1 MTMKRRLGPIIAIL
15 ISIGIFIILVTFS
28 DSILG
33 NSQNDMFTE
42 ETVSYQELKK
52 NHEPADA
59 ARIAGLDYIDTS
71 KENTTMQRKA
81 YDMYHNGRTAPGKD
95 YVTDTTMTTRIM
107 YFMSG
112 SNRHIV
118 AKKYNRLW
126 SQSPM
131 TFVIVALMYFL
142 ITDSVILYYYRKR
155 QLLSEDIKSVTDNL
169 RRVRKNKE
177 MASLILSP
185 DDELYGLVEQTNKIS
200 MDINDLRDDV
210 QLRERRFR
218 GLVGHLPIGVMLL
231 NSQGDVLL
239 HNQAM
244 SSLLDVNI
252 SNDIH
257 PFIEDVKTYNLSQ
270 MIEHTLRKNK
280 NHHRE
285 IQLVGNSQKYVDANV
300 IRLIHSREDYDQQVL
315 VILYDLTESRQI
327 ERMQVDF
334 VNNVSHELKTP
345 VTSIEGFSETL
356 LGGAKDDP
364 EKLDHFLNII
374 HSESVRLSEL
384 IQDILSLSKVKR
396 DVEKADLV
404 NLHDDID
411 HILDRQSLAI
421 KKHNIEVKQQYFGN
435 PEVTINKEKI
445 NLVFRNLIKNAIS
458 YNRENGEIDLEVH
471 HDEIENRIKFVI
483 KDTGIGISEADQGR
497 IFERFYRVD
506 RSRSL
511 ETGGTGLG
519 LAIVKETLD
528 TLDGDIRIESHK
540 GLGTTFTVDIPL

>member
-1 MTMKRRLGPIIAIL
+1 MKRKIGPIIAIL
-15 ISIGIFIILVTFS
+15 ISIAIFIILITFS

-42 ETVSYQELKK
+42 ETISYQELKK
-52 NHEPADA
+52 NHSPEEA
-59 ARIAGLDYIDTS
+59 ARIAGLNYVDAT
-71 KENTTMQRKA
+71 KEDSLMEKKA
-81 YDMYHNGRTAPGKD
+81 YDMFHRGRITPGKN
-95 YVTDTTMTTRIM
+95 YVTDNTFNSRFM
-107 YFMSG
+107 YYMSG
-112 SNRHIV
+112 SSRHIV
-118 AKKYNRLW
+118 AKRYDRLW
-126 SQSPM
+126 SESPM
-131 TFVIVALMYFL
+131 TFIIVTLMYFL
-142 ITDSVILYYYRKR
+142 ITDSIILFYYRKR
-155 QLLSEDIKSVTDNL
+155 QLLSKDIQSVTENL

-177 MASLILSP
+177 MSSLILAP

-200 MDINDLRDDV
+200 MDINELRDDV
-210 QLRERRFR
+210 RLRERRFR

-231 NSQGDVLL
+231 NSQGDVLM

-244 SSLLDVNI
+244 ASLLDVNI

-257 PFIEDVKTYNLSQ
+257 PFIEDVKTYSLSR

-285 IQLVGNSQKYVDANV
+285 IQLVGNSQKYVDASV
-300 IRLIHSREDYDQQVL
+300 IRLIHSREDFDQQVL
-315 VILYDLTESRQI
+315 VILYDLTESRQF
-327 ERMQVDF
+327 ERVQVDF

-356 LGGAKDDP
+356 LNGAKNDP
-364 EKLDHFLNII
+364 DKLDHFLDII

-384 IQDILSLSKVKR
+384 IQDILSLSKVKK
-396 DVEKADLV
+396 DNNKADMV
-404 NLHDDID
+404 NLQEDIE
-411 HILDRQSLAI
+411 HILDQQSLSI
-421 KKHNIEVKQQYFGN
+421 KKHNLTIKKEFTGN
-435 PEVTINKEKI
+435 KEVTVNKEKI

-458 YNRENGEIDLEVH
+458 YNKENGEIDLEVH
-471 HDEIENRIKFVI
+471 HDEIENRIKFIV
-483 KDTGIGISEADQGR
+483 KDSGIGISEEDQSR

-528 TLDGDIRIESHK
+528 TLDGDIRVESHQ
-540 GLGTTFTVDIPL
+540 GIGTKFTVDIPL

>member
-1 MTMKRRLGPIIAIL
+1 MKRRLGPVIAIL
-15 ISIGIFIILVTFS
+15 ISIVIFLILVTFS

-33 NSQNDMFTE
+33 DSQNDMFTD
-42 ETVSYQELKK
+42 ETVSYVELKK
-52 NHEPADA
+52 NHEPVDA
-59 ARIAGLDYIDTS
+59 AKIAGLDYIDTS
-71 KENTTMQRKA
+71 KESTTMQRKA
-81 YDMYHNGRTAPGKD
+81 YDMYHNGRTEPGKD

-112 SNRHIV
+112 SDRHIV

-131 TFVIVALMYFL
+131 TFLIVALMYFL

-155 QLLSEDIKSVTDNL
+155 QQLSEDIQSVTENL
-169 RRVRKNKE
+169 RRVRKSKD

-185 DDELYGLVEQTNKIS
+185 GDELYGLVEQTNKIS

-356 LGGAKDDP
+356 LNGAKDDP
-364 EKLDHFLNII
+364 KKLDHFLDII

-396 DVEKADLV
+396 DTEKIDTI
-404 NLHDDID
+404 NLNDDIN
-411 HILDRQSLAI
+411 HILDHQSITI
-421 KKHNIEVKQQYFGN
+421 KKHHIKVNQQYFGN
-435 PEVTINKEKI
+435 PEVTANKEKV

-458 YNRENGEIDLEVH
+458 YNKENGQIDLEVH
-471 HDEIENRIKFVI
+471 HDEIENRIKFII
-483 KDTGIGISEADQGR
+483 KDSGIGISEDDQAR

-540 GLGTTFTVDIPL
+540 GLGTTFIVDIPL

>member
-1 MTMKRRLGPIIAIL
+1 MKRKLGPVVAIL
-15 ISIGIFIILVTFS
+15 ISIAIFLILVTFS

-33 NSQNDMFTE
+33 DSQNDMFTD
-42 ETVSYQELKK
+42 ETVSYVELKK
-52 NHEPADA
+52 NHEPVEA
-59 ARIAGLDYIDTS
+59 AKIAGLDYVDTS

-81 YDMYHNGRTAPGKD
+81 YDMYHNGRTEPGKD
-95 YVTDTTMTTRIM
+95 YVTDTSMTTRVM

-112 SNRHIV
+112 SDRHIV

-155 QLLSEDIKSVTDNL
+155 QQLSEDIQSVTENL
-169 RRVRKNKE
+169 RRVRKSKE

-185 DDELYGLVEQTNKIS
+185 GDELYGLVEQTNKIS

-356 LGGAKDDP
+356 LNGAKDDP
-364 EKLDHFLNII
+364 KKLDHFLEII
-374 HSESVRLSEL
+374 HGESVRLSEL

-396 DVEKADLV
+396 DTEKIDEI
-404 NLHDDID
+404 NLNDDINR
-411 HILDRQSLAI
+411 ILDRQSITL
-421 KKHNIEVKQQYFGN
+421 KKHHIKVNQQYFGS
-435 PEVTINKEKI
+435 PDVTANKEKL

-458 YNRENGEIDLEVH
+458 YNKENGQIDIEVH
-471 HDEIENRIKFVI
+471 HDEIENRIKFII
-483 KDTGIGISEADQGR
+483 KDTGIGISEDNQSR

-540 GLGTTFTVDIPL
+540 GLGTTFIVDIPL

>member
-1 MTMKRRLGPIIAIL
+1 MKKRIGPIVAIL
-15 ISIGIFIILVTFS
+15 ISVAIFLILVTFS
-28 DSILG
+28 DSILAD
-33 NSQNDMFTE
+33 SQNNMFTE
-42 ETVSYQELKK
+42 ETISYKELKK

-59 ARIAGLDYIDTS
+59 ARIAGLNYVDAS
-71 KENTTMQRKA
+71 QENTAMQKKA
-81 YDMYHNGRTAPGKD
+81 YDMYHNGRTTPGKN
-95 YVTDTTMTTRIM
+95 YVTDKTFSTRTM
-107 YFMSG
+107 YFMS
-112 SNRHIV
+112 SSSRHIV
-118 AKKYNRLW
+118 AKTYNRFW

-131 TFVIVALMYFL
+131 TFVIVTLMYFL
-142 ITDSVILYYYRKR
+142 ITDSVILFYYRKR
-155 QLLSEDIKSVTDNL
+155 QQLSADIQNVTENL
-169 RRVRKNKE
+169 RRVRKDKE
-177 MASLILSP
+177 MSSLILSP
-185 DDELYGLVEQTNKIS
+185 TDELYGLVEQTNKIS
-200 MDINDLRDDV
+200 MDINELRDDV
-210 QLRERRFR
+210 RLRERRFR

-244 SSLLDVNI
+244 SSLLDENI
-252 SNDIH
+252 SNEIH
-257 PFIEDVKTYNLSQ
+257 PFIEDVKTYSLSR
-270 MIEHTLRKNK
+270 MIEHTLKKNK

-285 IQLVGNSQKYVDANV
+285 IQLVGNSQKFVDANV
-300 IRLIHSREDYDQQVL
+300 IRLVHSREDYEQQVL
-315 VILYDLTESRQI
+315 VILYDLTQSRQI

-356 LGGAKDDP
+356 LNGAKDDP
-364 EKLDHFLNII
+364 KKLEHFLEII
-374 HSESVRLSEL
+374 HSESVRLSDL

-396 DVEKADLV
+396 DTQKADTI

-411 HILDRQSLAI
+411 RILDRQSIAI
-421 KKHNIEVKQQYFGN
+421 KKHNLTVKQQYFGN

-445 NLVFRNLIKNAIS
+445 NLIFRNLIKNAIS
-458 YNRENGEIDLEVH
+458 YNKENGEIDLEVH

-483 KDTGIGISEADQGR
+483 KDTGIGISEEDQGR

-528 TLDGDIRIESHK
+528 TLDGDIRIESNK
-540 GLGTTFTVDIPL
+540 GLGTTFTVDVPL

>member
-1 MTMKRRLGPIIAIL
+1 MKRRLGPVIAIF
-15 ISIGIFIILVTFS
+15 ISIVIFLILVTFS

-33 NSQNDMFTE
+33 DSQNDMFTD
-42 ETVSYQELKK
+42 ETVSYVELKK

-59 ARIAGLDYIDTS
+59 AKIAGLDYIDTS
-71 KENTTMQRKA
+71 KESTTMQRKA
-81 YDMYHNGRTAPGKD
+81 YDMYHNGRTEPGKD

-112 SNRHIV
+112 SDRHIV

-131 TFVIVALMYFL
+131 TFLIVALMYFW
-142 ITDSVILYYYRKR
+142 ITDSVILFYYRKR
-155 QLLSEDIKSVTDNL
+155 QQLSEDIQSVTENL
-169 RRVRKNKE
+169 RRVRKSKD

-185 DDELYGLVEQTNKIS
+185 GDELYGLVEQTNKIS

-356 LGGAKDDP
+356 LNGAKDDP
-364 EKLDHFLNII
+364 KKLDHFLNII
-374 HSESVRLSEL
+374 HDESVRLSEL

-396 DVEKADLV
+396 DTEKIDTI
-404 NLHDDID
+404 NLNDDINR
-411 HILDRQSLAI
+411 ILDRQSITI
-421 KKHNIEVKQQYFGN
+421 KKHHIKVNQQYFGS
-435 PEVTINKEKI
+435 PDVTANKEKI

-458 YNRENGEIDLEVH
+458 YNKENGQIDLEVH
-471 HDEIENRIKFVI
+471 HDEIENRIKFII
-483 KDTGIGISEADQGR
+483 KDSGIGISEDDQAR

>member
-1 MTMKRRLGPIIAIL
+1 MKRKIGPIVAIL
-15 ISIGIFIILVTFS
+15 ISVIIFIILATFS

-33 NSQNDMFTE
+33 SSQNNMFTE
-42 ETVSYQELKK
+42 ETDSFQELKK
-52 NHEPADA
+52 NHDPSEA
-59 ARIAGLDYIDTS
+59 ARIAGLSYVDLKKEDTPLQ
-71 KENTTMQRKA
+71 KQA
-81 YDMYHNGRTAPGKD
+81 YDMYHRGRIAPGKN
-95 YVTDTTMTTRIM
+95 YVTDTTFGTRTM
-107 YFMSG
+107 YFMSN
-112 SNRHIV
+112 SNRHVV
-118 AKKYNRLW
+118 AKKFDRLW

-131 TFVIVALMYFL
+131 TSVIIALMYFL
-142 ITDSVILYYYRKR
+142 ITDSVILFYYRKR
-155 QLLSEDIKSVTDNL
+155 QQLSNDIKSVTENL

-210 QLRERRFR
+210 RLRERRFR

-244 SSLLDVNI
+244 ASLLNVNI

-257 PFIEDVKTYNLSQ
+257 PFIEDIKTYSLSR
-270 MIEHTLRKNK
+270 MIEHTLKKNK

-285 IQLVGNSQKYVDANV
+285 IQLVGNSQKFVDANV
-300 IRLIHSREDYDQQVL
+300 IRLIHSREDFDQQVL

-364 EKLDHFLNII
+364 KKLDHFLKII
-374 HSESVRLSEL
+374 HSESIRLTEL

-396 DVEKADLV
+396 DTEKTDV
-404 NLHDDID
+404 INLHDDVNK
-411 HILDRQSLAI
+411 ILERQSLAI
-421 KKHNIEVKQQYFGN
+421 KKHNLTVKQDYFGN
-435 PEVTINKEKI
+435 QEVTVNKEKI

-458 YNRENGEIDLEVH
+458 YNKENGEIDLEVH
-471 HDEIENRIKFVI
+471 HDEIENRIKFII
-483 KDTGIGISEADQGR
+483 KDTGIGISEEDQGR

-540 GLGTTFTVDIPL
+540 GLGTKFTVDIPL

>member
-1 MTMKRRLGPIIAIL
+1 MKRRIGPVISIL
-15 ISIGIFIILVTFS
+15 ISIAIFIILVTFS

-52 NHEPADA
+52 NHDPADA
-59 ARIAGLDYIDTS
+59 AKIAGLNYVDST
-71 KENTTMQRKA
+71 KENTAIQKRA
-81 YDMYHNGRTAPGKD
+81 YDMYHNGRIAPGKN
-95 YVTDTTMTTRIM
+95 YVTDTTFNTRIM

-118 AKKYNRLW
+118 AKRYNRLW

-131 TFVIVALMYFL
+131 TFVIVTLMYFL
-142 ITDSVILYYYRKR
+142 ITDSVILFYYRKR
-155 QLLSEDIKSVTDNL
+155 QQLSNDIKSVTENL

-210 QLRERRFR
+210 RLRERRFR

-244 SSLLDVNI
+244 SNLLDVNI

-257 PFIEDVKTYNLSQ
+257 PFIEDVKTYSLSR

-285 IQLVGNSQKYVDANV
+285 IQLVGNSQKFVDANV
-300 IRLIHSREDYDQQVL
+300 IRLIHSREDFDQQVL
-315 VILYDLTESRQI
+315 VILYDLSESRQI

-356 LGGAKDDP
+356 LNGAKDDP
-364 EKLDHFLNII
+364 KKLDHFLEII
-374 HSESVRLSEL
+374 HSESVRLTEL

-396 DVEKADLV
+396 DTEKTDMI
-404 NLHDDID
+404 NLHDDINR
-411 HILDRQSLAI
+411 ILDHQAIII
-421 KKHNIEVKQQYFGN
+421 KKHNLTVNQKFSGN
-435 PEVTINKEKI
+435 PEVTVNKEKL
-445 NLVFRNLIKNAIS
+445 NLIFGNLIKNAIS
-458 YNRENGEIDLEVH
+458 YNKENGKIDIDVS
-471 HDEIENRIKFVI
+471 HDEIENRIKFVVQ
-483 KDTGIGISEADQGR
+483 DTGIGISEEDQGR

-540 GLGTTFTVDIPL
+540 GLGTKFIVDIPL

>member
-1 MTMKRRLGPIIAIL
+1 MKRRIGPIVAIL
-15 ISIGIFIILVTFS
+15 ISIAIFLILVTFS
-28 DSILG
+28 DSILE
-33 NSQNDMFTE
+33 NSQNTMFTE

-52 NHEPADA
+52 NHKPADA
-59 ARIAGLDYIDTS
+59 ARIAGLDYIDSTKDNTS
-71 KENTTMQRKA
+71 KEKNA
-81 YDMYHNGRTAPGKD
+81 YDLYHNGRIAPGKN
-95 YVTDTTMTTRIM
+95 YVTNTTFSTRTM

-112 SNRHIV
+112 SSRYLV
-118 AKKYNRLW
+118 AKRYNRFW
-126 SQSPM
+126 NQSPM

-142 ITDSVILYYYRKR
+142 ITDSVILFYYRKR
-155 QLLSEDIKSVTDNL
+155 QQLSKDIKSVTENL

-177 MASLILSP
+177 MASLILAP

-210 QLRERRFR
+210 RLRERRFK
-218 GLVGHLPIGVMLL
+218 GLIGHLPIGVMLL

-244 SSLLDVNI
+244 ASLLDVNI
-252 SNDIH
+252 SNNIH
-257 PFIEDVKTYNLSQ
+257 PFIEDVKTYSLSQ

-280 NHHRE
+280 NHHRQ
-285 IQLVGNSQKYVDANV
+285 IQLVGNSQKYVDASV
-300 IRLIHSREDYDQQVL
+300 IRLIHSREDFDQQVL

-356 LGGAKDDP
+356 LNGAKDDP
-364 EKLDHFLNII
+364 KKLDHFLEII

-396 DVEKADLV
+396 DVNKTDV
-404 NLHDDID
+404 INLKDDIKK
-411 HILDRQSLAI
+411 ILDRQSLLV
-421 KKHNIEVKQQYFGN
+421 KKHDITVKQEYFGN
-435 PEVTINKEKI
+435 PEVTANKEKI
-445 NLVFRNLIKNAIS
+445 NLIFRNLIKNAIS
-458 YNRENGEIDLEVH
+458 YNKEHGEINIEVH
-471 HDEIENRIKFVI
+471 HDEIENRIKFII
-483 KDTGIGISEADQGR
+483 KDSGIGISEADQAR

-506 RSRSL
+506 RSRSF

-528 TLDGDIRIESHK
+528 TLDGDIRIESHP

>member
-1 MTMKRRLGPIIAIL
+1 MKRRIGPIVAIL
-15 ISIGIFIILVTFS
+15 ISIAIFLILVTFS
-28 DSILG
+28 DSILE
-33 NSQNDMFTE
+33 NSQNTMFTE

-52 NHEPADA
+52 NHKPADA
-59 ARIAGLDYIDTS
+59 ARIAGLDYIDITKENTS
-71 KENTTMQRKA
+71 KEKNA
-81 YDMYHNGRTAPGKD
+81 YDLYHNGRIAPGKN
-95 YVTDTTMTTRIM
+95 YVTNTTFSTRTM

-112 SNRHIV
+112 SSRYLV
-118 AKKYNRLW
+118 AKRYNRFW
-126 SQSPM
+126 NQSPM

-142 ITDSVILYYYRKR
+142 ITDSVILFYYRKR
-155 QLLSEDIKSVTDNL
+155 QQLSKDIKSVTENL

-177 MASLILSP
+177 MASLILAP

-210 QLRERRFR
+210 RLRERRFK
-218 GLVGHLPIGVMLL
+218 GLIGHLPIGVMLL

-244 SSLLDVNI
+244 ASLLDVNI
-252 SNDIH
+252 SNNIH
-257 PFIEDVKTYNLSQ
+257 PFIEDVKTYSLSQ

-280 NHHRE
+280 NHHRQ
-285 IQLVGNSQKYVDANV
+285 IQLVGNSQKYVDASV
-300 IRLIHSREDYDQQVL
+300 IRLIHSREDFDQQVL

-356 LGGAKDDP
+356 LNGAKDDP
-364 EKLDHFLNII
+364 KKLDHFLEII

-396 DVEKADLV
+396 DVNKTDV
-404 NLHDDID
+404 INLKDDIKK
-411 HILDRQSLAI
+411 ILDRQSLLV
-421 KKHNIEVKQQYFGN
+421 KKHDITVKQEYFGN
-435 PEVTINKEKI
+435 PEVTANKEKI
-445 NLVFRNLIKNAIS
+445 NLIFRNLIKNAIS
-458 YNRENGEIDLEVH
+458 YNKEHGEINIEVH
-471 HDEIENRIKFVI
+471 HDEIENRIKFII
-483 KDTGIGISEADQGR
+483 KDSGIGISEADQAR

-506 RSRSL
+506 RSRSF

-528 TLDGDIRIESHK
+528 TLDGDIRIESHP

>member
-1 MTMKRRLGPIIAIL
+1 MKRRIGPIIAIL
-15 ISIGIFIILVTFS
+15 ISVVIFVVLVIFS
-28 DSILG
+28 DTILG
-33 NSQNDMFTE
+33 DSQKDMFTE

-52 NHEPADA
+52 NHDPSEA
-59 ARIAGLDYIDTS
+59 ARIAGLDYVDSS
-71 KENTTMQRKA
+71 KENTYLQKKA
-81 YDMYHNGRTAPGKD
+81 YDMFHRGRIAPGKN
-95 YVTDTTMTTRIM
+95 YVTDVNFGERIM
-107 YFMSG
+107 YYLPG
-112 SNRHIV
+112 SSRYVV
-118 AKKYNRLW
+118 AKRYNRLW
-126 SQSPM
+126 SQAPL
-131 TFVIVALMYFL
+131 TFILVALMYFV
-142 ITDSVILYYYRKR
+142 ITDSVILFYYRKR
-155 QLLSEDIKSVTDNL
+155 QILSNDIKSVTENL

-210 QLRERRFR
+210 RLRERRFR

-231 NSQGDVLL
+231 NSQGDVLM

-244 SSLLDVNI
+244 AGLLDVNI

-257 PFIEDVKTYNLSQ
+257 PFIEDIKTYSLSR

-285 IQLVGNSQKYVDANV
+285 IQLVGNSQKFVDANV
-300 IRLIHSREDYDQQVL
+300 IRLVHTREDFDQQVL

-356 LGGAKDDP
+356 LNGAKDDP
-364 EKLDHFLNII
+364 EKLDHFLKII
-374 HSESVRLSEL
+374 HSESIRLTEL
-384 IQDILSLSKVKR
+384 IQDILSLSRVKKGNY
-396 DVEKADLV
+396 KAEMV
-404 NLHDDID
+404 NLREDLDS
-411 HILDRQSLAI
+411 ILERQDPAI
-421 KKHNIEVKQQYFGN
+421 KKHNLTIKKQFFGN
-435 PEVTINKEKI
+435 EDVTINKEKL
-445 NLVFRNLIKNAIS
+445 NLVIRNLIKNAIS
-458 YNRENGEIDLEVH
+458 YNKENGEIDIEVH
-471 HDEIENRIKFVI
+471 HDEIENRLKFII

-528 TLDGDIRIESHK
+528 TLDGDIRMESHK
-540 GLGTTFTVDIPL
+540 GLGTTFTVNIPL

>member
-1 MTMKRRLGPIIAIL
+1 MKRRIGPVVSIL
-15 ISIGIFIILVTFS
+15 ISIAVFIILVTFS

-52 NHEPADA
+52 NHDPADA
-59 ARIAGLDYIDTS
+59 AKIAGLDYVDST
-71 KENTTMQRKA
+71 KENTAIQKRA
-81 YDMYHNGRTAPGKD
+81 YDMYHNGRIAPGKN
-95 YVTDTTMTTRIM
+95 YVTDTTFNTRIM

-131 TFVIVALMYFL
+131 TFVIVMLMYFL
-142 ITDSVILYYYRKR
+142 ITDSVILFYYRKCQ
-155 QLLSEDIKSVTDNL
+155 QLSNDIKSVTENL

-210 QLRERRFR
+210 RLRERRFR

-244 SSLLDVNI
+244 SNLLDVNI

-257 PFIEDVKTYNLSQ
+257 PFIEDVKTYSLSR

-285 IQLVGNSQKYVDANV
+285 IQLVGNSQKFVDANV
-300 IRLIHSREDYDQQVL
+300 IRLIHSREDFDQQVL
-315 VILYDLTESRQI
+315 VILYDLSESRQI

-356 LGGAKDDP
+356 LNGAKDDP
-364 EKLDHFLNII
+364 KKLDHFLEII
-374 HSESVRLSEL
+374 HSESVRLTEL

-396 DVEKADLV
+396 DTEKTDMI
-404 NLHDDID
+404 NLHDDVNR
-411 HILDRQSLAI
+411 ILDHQAIII
-421 KKHNIEVKQQYFGN
+421 KKHNLTVNQKFSGN
-435 PEVTINKEKI
+435 PEVTVNKEKL
-445 NLVFRNLIKNAIS
+445 NLIFSNLIKNAIS
-458 YNRENGEIDLEVH
+458 YNKENGKIDIDVS
-471 HDEIENRIKFVI
+471 HDEIENRIKFVVQ
-483 KDTGIGISEADQGR
+483 DSGIGISEEDQGR

-540 GLGTTFTVDIPL
+540 GLGTKFTVDIPL

>member
-1 MTMKRRLGPIIAIL
+1 MTMKRKLEPIISIL
-15 ISIGIFIILVTFS
+15 ISIAIFIILVTFS

-33 NSQNDMFTE
+33 DSQNDMFTE
-42 ETVSYQELKK
+42 ETISYQELKK

-59 ARIAGLDYIDTS
+59 ASIAGLSYIDAN
-71 KENTTMQRKA
+71 KENTAMQRKA

-95 YVTDTTMTTRIM
+95 YVTDTSLTTRTM

-131 TFVIVALMYFL
+131 TFIIVSLMYFL
-142 ITDSVILYYYRKR
+142 ITDSVILFYYRKR
-155 QLLSEDIKSVTDNL
+155 QLLSEDIRSVTENL

-210 QLRERRFR
+210 RLRERRFR

-315 VILYDLTESRQI
+315 VILYDLSESRQI

-364 EKLDHFLNII
+364 KKLDHFLNII

-396 DVEKADLV
+396 DTQKTELV
-404 NLHDDID
+404 NLRDDVE
-411 HILDRQSLAI
+411 HILDHQSIAI
-421 KKHNIEVKQQYFGN
+421 KKHNLKVKQEYFGS

-458 YNRENGEIDLEVH
+458 YNKENGEIDLEVH

-483 KDTGIGISEADQGR
+483 KDTGIGISDDDQGR

>member
-1 MTMKRRLGPIIAIL
+1 MKRRVGPIIAIL
-15 ISIGIFIILVTFS
+15 ISIAIFIILVTFS

-33 NSQNDMFTE
+33 NSQNDMFTD

-59 ARIAGLDYIDTS
+59 AKIAGLDYIDAS
-71 KENTTMQRKA
+71 KESTTLQKKA

-95 YVTDTTMTTRIM
+95 YVTDTSFNTRTM
-107 YFMSG
+107 YFMAG

-118 AKKYNRLW
+118 AKRYNRLW

-131 TFVIVALMYFL
+131 TFIIVALMYFL
-142 ITDSVILYYYRKR
+142 ITDSVILFYYRKR
-155 QLLSEDIKSVTDNL
+155 QQLSNDIKSVTENL

-177 MASLILSP
+177 MSSLILSP

-210 QLRERRFR
+210 RLRERRFR

-244 SSLLDVNI
+244 SSLLDENI

-257 PFIEDVKTYNLSQ
+257 PFIEDVKTYSLSR
-270 MIEHTLRKNK
+270 MIEHTLKKNK

-285 IQLVGNSQKYVDANV
+285 IQLVGNSQKFVDANV
-300 IRLIHSREDYDQQVL
+300 IRLIHSREDFDQQVL

-356 LGGAKDDP
+356 LSGAKDDP
-364 EKLDHFLNII
+364 EKLDHFLKII

-396 DVEKADLV
+396 DTEKTDV
-404 NLHDDID
+404 INLHDDID
-411 HILDRQSLAI
+411 HILDRQGLAI
-421 KKHNIEVKQQYFGN
+421 KKHNLQVKQRYFGN
-435 PEVTINKEKI
+435 PEVTANKEKI

-458 YNRENGEIDLEVH
+458 YNKENGEINIEVH

-483 KDTGIGISEADQGR
+483 EDTGIGISEEDQGR

-528 TLDGDIRIESHK
+528 TLDGDIRIESHQ
-540 GLGTTFTVDIPL
+540 GLGTKFTVDIPL

>member
-1 MTMKRRLGPIIAIL
+1 MKRRIGPIIAII
-15 ISIGIFIILVTFS
+15 ISIAIFIILVIFS

-52 NHEPADA
+52 NHDPADA
-59 ARIAGLDYIDTS
+59 AKIAGLDYIDSS
-71 KENTTMQRKA
+71 KETTPMEKRA
-81 YDMYHNGRTAPGKD
+81 YDMYHRGRISPGKNM
-95 YVTDTTMTTRIM
+95 VTDTTFNNRIM
-107 YFMSG
+107 YYMSG
-112 SNRHIV
+112 SSRYV
-118 AKKYNRLW
+118 VVKKYNRLW
-126 SQSPM
+126 SQSPF
-131 TFVIVALMYFL
+131 TFILVALMYFV
-142 ITDSVILYYYRKR
+142 ITDSVILFYYRKR
-155 QLLSEDIKSVTDNL
+155 QALSKDIQSVTDNL

-210 QLRERRFR
+210 RLRERRFR

-252 SNDIH
+252 SNEIH
-257 PFIEDVKTYNLSQ
+257 PFIEDVKTYSLSR

-285 IQLVGNSQKYVDANV
+285 IQLVGNSQKFVDANV
-300 IRLIHSREDYDQQVL
+300 IRLIHSREDMDQQVL

-327 ERMQVDF
+327 ERMQIDF

-356 LGGAKDDP
+356 LNGAKDDP
-364 EKLDHFLNII
+364 EKLDHFLDII

-384 IQDILSLSKVKR
+384 IQDILSLSKIKKDNEKTDLINLKD
-396 DVEKADLV
+396 DV
-404 NLHDDID
+404 N
-411 HILDRQSLAI
+411 HILDRQSIALNKHHI
-421 KKHNIEVKQQYFGN
+421 TVKKDFSGN
-435 PEVTINKEKI
+435 PEVTVNQEKI

-458 YNRENGEIDLEVH
+458 YNKENGEIDLQVN

-483 KDTGIGISEADQGR
+483 KDTGIGISEADQAR

-528 TLDGDIRIESHK
+528 TLDGDIRVESTK

>member
-1 MTMKRRLGPIIAIL
+1 MKRRIGPIIAIL
-15 ISIGIFIILVTFS
+15 ISVVIFVVLVIFS
-28 DSILG
+28 DTILG
-33 NSQNDMFTE
+33 DSQKDMFTE

-52 NHEPADA
+52 NHDPSEA
-59 ARIAGLDYIDTS
+59 ARIAGLDYVDSS
-71 KENTTMQRKA
+71 KEDTYLQKKA
-81 YDMYHNGRTAPGKD
+81 YDMFHRGRIAPGKN
-95 YVTDTTMTTRIM
+95 YVTDVNFGERIM
-107 YFMSG
+107 YYLPGSG
-112 SNRHIV
+112 RYVV
-118 AKKYNRLW
+118 AKRYNRLW
-126 SQSPM
+126 SQAPL
-131 TFVIVALMYFL
+131 TFVLVALMYFV
-142 ITDSVILYYYRKR
+142 ITDSVILFYYRKR
-155 QLLSEDIKSVTDNL
+155 QILSNDIKSVTENL

-210 QLRERRFR
+210 RLRERRFR

-231 NSQGDVLL
+231 NSQGDVLM

-244 SSLLDVNI
+244 AGLLDVNI

-257 PFIEDVKTYNLSQ
+257 PFIEDIKTYSLSR

-285 IQLVGNSQKYVDANV
+285 IQLVGNSQKFVDANV
-300 IRLIHSREDYDQQVL
+300 IRLVHTREDFDQQVL

-356 LGGAKDDP
+356 LNGAKDDP
-364 EKLDHFLNII
+364 EKLDHFLKII
-374 HSESVRLSEL
+374 HSESIRLTEL
-384 IQDILSLSKVKR
+384 IQDILSLSRVKKGNYKS
-396 DVEKADLV
+396 EMV
-404 NLHDDID
+404 NLHEDLDS
-411 HILDRQSLAI
+411 ILERQDPAI
-421 KKHNIEVKQQYFGN
+421 KKHNLTIKKQFFGN
-435 PEVTINKEKI
+435 EDVTINKEKF
-445 NLVFRNLIKNAIS
+445 NLVIRNLIKNAIS
-458 YNRENGEIDLEVH
+458 YNKENGEIDIEVH
-471 HDEIENRIKFVI
+471 HDEIENRLKFII

-528 TLDGDIRIESHK
+528 TLDGDIRMESHK
-540 GLGTTFTVDIPL
+540 GLGTTFTVNIPL

>member
-1 MTMKRRLGPIIAIL
+1 MKRRIGPIVAIL
-15 ISIGIFIILVTFS
+15 ISIAIFLILVTFS
-28 DSILG
+28 DSILE
-33 NSQNDMFTE
+33 NSQNTMFTE

-52 NHEPADA
+52 NHKPADA
-59 ARIAGLDYIDTS
+59 ARIAGLDYIDSTKENTS
-71 KENTTMQRKA
+71 KEKNA
-81 YDMYHNGRTAPGKD
+81 YDLYHNGRIAPGKN
-95 YVTDTTMTTRIM
+95 YVTNTTFSTRTM

-112 SNRHIV
+112 SSRYLV
-118 AKKYNRLW
+118 AKRYNRFW
-126 SQSPM
+126 NQSPM

-142 ITDSVILYYYRKR
+142 ITDSVILFYYRKR
-155 QLLSEDIKSVTDNL
+155 QQLSKDIKSVTENL

-177 MASLILSP
+177 MASLILAP

-210 QLRERRFR
+210 RLRERRFK
-218 GLVGHLPIGVMLL
+218 GLIGHLPIGVMLL

-244 SSLLDVNI
+244 ASLLDVNI
-252 SNDIH
+252 SNNIH
-257 PFIEDVKTYNLSQ
+257 PFIEDVKTYSLSQ

-280 NHHRE
+280 NHHRQ
-285 IQLVGNSQKYVDANV
+285 IQLVGNSQKYVDASI
-300 IRLIHSREDYDQQVL
+300 IRLIHSREDFDQQVL

-356 LGGAKDDP
+356 LNGAKDDP
-364 EKLDHFLNII
+364 KKLDHFLEII

-396 DVEKADLV
+396 DVNKTDV
-404 NLHDDID
+404 INLKDDIKK
-411 HILDRQSLAI
+411 ILDRQSLLV
-421 KKHNIEVKQQYFGN
+421 KKHDITVKQEYFGN
-435 PEVTINKEKI
+435 PEVTANKEKI
-445 NLVFRNLIKNAIS
+445 NLIFRNLIKNAIS
-458 YNRENGEIDLEVH
+458 YNKEHGEINIEVH
-471 HDEIENRIKFVI
+471 HDEIENRIKFII
-483 KDTGIGISEADQGR
+483 KDSGIGISEADQAR

-506 RSRSL
+506 RSRSF

-528 TLDGDIRIESHK
+528 TLDGDIRIESHP

>member
-1 MTMKRRLGPIIAIL
+1 MKRRIGPIIAIL
-15 ISIGIFIILVTFS
+15 ISVVIFVVLVIFS
-28 DSILG
+28 DTILG
-33 NSQNDMFTE
+33 DSQKDMFTE

-52 NHEPADA
+52 NHDPSEA
-59 ARIAGLDYIDTS
+59 ARIAGLDYVDSS
-71 KENTTMQRKA
+71 KENTYLQKKA
-81 YDMYHNGRTAPGKD
+81 YDMFHRGRIAPGKN
-95 YVTDTTMTTRIM
+95 YVTDVNFGERIM
-107 YFMSG
+107 YYLPG
-112 SNRHIV
+112 SSRYVV
-118 AKKYNRLW
+118 AKRYNRLW
-126 SQSPM
+126 SQAPL
-131 TFVIVALMYFL
+131 TFILVALMYFV
-142 ITDSVILYYYRKR
+142 ITDSVILFYYPKR
-155 QLLSEDIKSVTDNL
+155 QILSNDIKSVTENL

-210 QLRERRFR
+210 RLRERRFR

-231 NSQGDVLL
+231 NSQGDVLM

-244 SSLLDVNI
+244 AGLLDVNI

-257 PFIEDVKTYNLSQ
+257 PFIEDIKTYSLSR

-285 IQLVGNSQKYVDANV
+285 IQLVGNSQKFVDANV
-300 IRLIHSREDYDQQVL
+300 IRLVHTREDFNQQVL

-356 LGGAKDDP
+356 LNGAKDDP
-364 EKLDHFLNII
+364 EKLDHFLKII
-374 HSESVRLSEL
+374 HSESIRLTEL
-384 IQDILSLSKVKR
+384 IQDILSLSRVKKGNY
-396 DVEKADLV
+396 KAEMV
-404 NLHDDID
+404 NLREDLDS
-411 HILDRQSLAI
+411 ILERQDPAI
-421 KKHNIEVKQQYFGN
+421 KKHNLTIKKQFFGN
-435 PEVTINKEKI
+435 EDVTINKEKL
-445 NLVFRNLIKNAIS
+445 NLVIRNLIKNAIS
-458 YNRENGEIDLEVH
+458 YNKENGEIDIEVH
-471 HDEIENRIKFVI
+471 HDEIENRLKFII

-528 TLDGDIRIESHK
+528 TLDGDIRMESHK
-540 GLGTTFTVDIPL
+540 GLGTTFTVNIPL

>member
-1 MTMKRRLGPIIAIL
+1 MKRRIGPIIAIL
-15 ISIGIFIILVTFS
+15 ISVVIFVVLVAFS

-33 NSQNDMFTE
+33 DSQNDMFTE

-52 NHEPADA
+52 NHDPAEA
-59 ARIAGLDYIDTS
+59 AKISGLEYVDSS
-71 KENTTMQRKA
+71 KEDTYIQKKA
-81 YDMYHNGRTAPGKD
+81 YDMFHRGRIAQGKN
-95 YVTDTTMTTRIM
+95 YVTDTTMNERIM
-107 YFMSG
+107 YYMSG
-112 SNRHIV
+112 SSQYVV
-118 AKKYNRLW
+118 AKRYNRLW
-126 SQSPM
+126 SQAPL
-131 TFVIVALMYFL
+131 TFFLVALMYFV
-142 ITDSVILYYYRKR
+142 ITDSVVLFYYRKR
-155 QLLSEDIKSVTDNL
+155 QMLSRDVQRVTDNL

-177 MASLILSP
+177 ISSLILSP
-185 DDELYGLVEQTNKIS
+185 DDELYGLVEQTNKIN

-210 QLRERRFR
+210 RLRERRFR

-231 NSQGDVLL
+231 NSQGDVLM

-244 SSLLDVNI
+244 AALLDVNI

-257 PFIEDVKTYNLSQ
+257 PFIEDVKTYSLSR
-270 MIEHTLRKNK
+270 MIEHTLKKNK

-285 IQLVGNSQKYVDANV
+285 IQLVGNSQKFVDASV
-300 IRLIHSREDYDQQVL
+300 IRLIHSREDFDQQVL

-356 LGGAKDDP
+356 LNGAKDDP
-364 EKLDHFLNII
+364 EKEEHFLKII
-374 HSESVRLSEL
+374 HSESIRLSEL
-384 IQDILSLSKVKR
+384 IQDILSLSKVKK
-396 DVEKADLV
+396 DNNKADLV
-404 NLHDDID
+404 NLRDDINR
-411 HILDRQSLAI
+411 ILDRQSLQI
-421 KKHNIEVKQQYFGN
+421 KEHNITVNKNYAGN
-435 PEVTINKEKI
+435 EEVTVNKEKI

-458 YNRENGEIDLEVH
+458 YNKENGEIDIDVR

-483 KDTGIGISEADQGR
+483 KDTGIGISENDQSR

-528 TLDGDIRIESHK
+528 TLDGDIRIESHI

>member
-1 MTMKRRLGPIIAIL
+1 MKRKVGPIIAIL
-15 ISIGIFIILVTFS
+15 ISIAIFIILVTFS

-52 NHEPADA
+52 NHSPEDA
-59 ARIAGLDYIDTS
+59 ARIAGLNYVDAS
-71 KENTTMQRKA
+71 KEDTVMEKKA
-81 YDMYHNGRTAPGKD
+81 YDIFHRGRIAPGKN
-95 YVTDTTMTTRIM
+95 YVTDNTFGSRFMYYMT
-107 YFMSG
+107 G

-118 AKKYNRLW
+118 AKRYDRLW
-126 SQSPM
+126 SESPM
-131 TFVIVALMYFL
+131 TFVIVTLMYFL
-142 ITDSVILYYYRKR
+142 ITDSIILFYYRKR
-155 QLLSEDIKSVTDNL
+155 QILSKDIQSVTENL

-177 MASLILSP
+177 MSSLILSP

-210 QLRERRFR
+210 RLRERRFR

-231 NSQGDVLL
+231 NSQGDVLM

-244 SSLLDVNI
+244 ASLLDANI

-257 PFIEDVKTYNLSQ
+257 PFIEDVKTYSLSR

-285 IQLVGNSQKYVDANV
+285 IQLVGNSQKYVDASV
-300 IRLIHSREDYDQQVL
+300 IRLIHSREDFDQQVL
-315 VILYDLTESRQI
+315 VILYDLTESRQF
-327 ERMQVDF
+327 ERVQVDF

-356 LGGAKDDP
+356 LNGAKDDP
-364 EKLDHFLNII
+364 DKLDHFLDII

-384 IQDILSLSKVKR
+384 IQDILSLSKVKKDNNKADVVNLR
-396 DVEKADLV
+396 EDVE
-404 NLHDDID
+404 
-411 HILDRQSLAI
+411 HILDQQSLSI
-421 KKHNIEVKQQYFGN
+421 NKHHITVKKEFTGN

-458 YNRENGEIDLEVH
+458 YNKENGEIDVEVH
-471 HDEIENRIKFVI
+471 HDDIENRVKFVV
-483 KDTGIGISEADQGR
+483 KDTGIGISEEDQGR

-528 TLDGDIRIESHK
+528 TLDGDIRVESHQ
-540 GLGTTFTVDIPL
+540 GLGTKFIVDIPL

>member
-1 MTMKRRLGPIIAIL
+1 MKRRLGPIIAIL

>member
-1 MTMKRRLGPIIAIL
+1 MKRRIGPIIAIL
-15 ISIGIFIILVTFS
+15 ISVVIFIVLALFS

-33 NSQNDMFTE
+33 NSQEEMFNE

-52 NHEPADA
+52 THDPAEA
-59 ARIAGLDYIDTS
+59 AKIAGLDYVDSS
-71 KENTTMQRKA
+71 KESTYSQKKA
-81 YDMYHNGRTAPGKD
+81 YDMFHRGRIAPGKNI
-95 YVTDTTMTTRIM
+95 VTETNFNQRIM
-107 YFMSG
+107 FYMSG
-112 SNRHIV
+112 SSRYV
-118 AKKYNRLW
+118 AMKQYNRLW
-126 SQSPM
+126 SQAPW
-131 TFVIVALMYFL
+131 TFVLVALLYFL
-142 ITDSVILYYYRKR
+142 MTDSVILFYYRQR
-155 QLLSEDIKSVTDNL
+155 QHLSKDIKSVTDNL

-200 MDINDLRDDV
+200 MDINELRDNV
-210 QLRERRFR
+210 KLRERRFK

-231 NSQGDVLL
+231 NSQGDVLM

-244 SSLLDVNI
+244 AGLLDVNI

-257 PFIEDVKTYNLSQ
+257 PFIEDVKTYSLSR

-285 IQLVGNSQKYVDANV
+285 IQLIGNSQKFVDANV
-300 IRLIHSREDYDQQVL
+300 IRLIHSREDFDQQVL

-327 ERMQVDF
+327 ERMQMDF

-356 LGGAKDDP
+356 LNGAKDDP
-364 EKLDHFLNII
+364 DKLDHFLDII

-384 IQDILSLSKVKR
+384 IQDILSLSRVKK
-396 DVEKADLV
+396 DVDKSELV
-404 NLHDDID
+404 NLRQDVDDI
-411 HILDRQSLAI
+411 LERQEPTIEKHHLTVT
-421 KKHNIEVKQQYFGN
+421 KKFTGN
-435 PEVTINKEKI
+435 EEVTLNKEKV

-458 YNRENGEIDLEVH
+458 YNKENGEIKLEVN
-471 HDEIENRIKFVI
+471 HDEIENRIKFTI
-483 KDTGIGISEADQGR
+483 EDTGIGISEADQNR

-506 RSRSL
+506 KSRSL

-528 TLDGDIRIESHK
+528 SLDGDIRIESNL
-540 GLGTTFTVDIPL
+540 GLGTKFIVDIPL

>member
-1 MTMKRRLGPIIAIL
+1 MKRRIGPVIAIL
-15 ISIGIFIILVTFS
+15 ISIAIFIILVTFS

-52 NHEPADA
+52 NHDPAEA
-59 ARIAGLDYIDTS
+59 AKIAGLDYIDTS
-71 KENTTMQRKA
+71 KESTLMQKKA
-81 YDMYHNGRTAPGKD
+81 YDMYHNGRTEPGKN
-95 YVTDTTMTTRIM
+95 YITDTTFNTRFM

-131 TFVIVALMYFL
+131 TFVIVTLMYFL
-142 ITDSVILYYYRKR
+142 ITDSVILFYYRKR
-155 QLLSEDIKSVTDNL
+155 QQLSNDIKSVTENL

-177 MASLILSP
+177 MSSLILSP
-185 DDELYGLVEQTNKIS
+185 DDDLYGLVEQTNKIS
-200 MDINDLRDDV
+200 MDINELRDDV
-210 QLRERRFR
+210 RLRERRFR

-244 SSLLDVNI
+244 SSLLDENI

-257 PFIEDVKTYNLSQ
+257 PFIEDVKTYSLSR

-285 IQLVGNSQKYVDANV
+285 IQLVGNSQRYVDANV
-300 IRLIHSREDYDQQVL
+300 IRLIHSREDFDQQVL

-334 VNNVSHELKTP
+334 VDNVSHELKTP

-356 LGGAKDDP
+356 LNGAKDDP
-364 EKLDHFLNII
+364 KKLDHFLEII

-384 IQDILSLSKVKR
+384 IQDILSLSKVKQDTEKT
-396 DVEKADLV
+396 DVI

-411 HILDRQSLAI
+411 HILDRQSIPI
-421 KKHNIEVKQQYFGN
+421 KKHNITVKQQYFGS
-435 PEVTINKEKI
+435 PDVTVNKEKV

-458 YNRENGEIDLEVH
+458 YNKENGEINIEVH
-471 HDEIENRIKFVI
+471 HDEIENRIKFII
-483 KDTGIGISEADQGR
+483 KDTGIGISEDDQAR
-497 IFERFYRVD
+497 VFERFYRVD

-528 TLDGDIRIESHK
+528 SLDGDIRIESHK
-540 GLGTTFTVDIPL
+540 GLGTKFTVDIPL

>member
-1 MTMKRRLGPIIAIL
+1 MKRRIGPIIAIL
-15 ISIGIFIILVTFS
+15 ISVVIFVVLVIFS
-28 DSILG
+28 DTILG
-33 NSQNDMFTE
+33 DSQKDMFTE

-52 NHEPADA
+52 NHDPSEA
-59 ARIAGLDYIDTS
+59 ARIAGLDYVDSS
-71 KENTTMQRKA
+71 KEDTYLQKKA
-81 YDMYHNGRTAPGKD
+81 YDMFHRGRIAPGKN
-95 YVTDTTMTTRIM
+95 YVTDVNFGERIM
-107 YFMSG
+107 YYLPG
-112 SNRHIV
+112 SSRYVV
-118 AKKYNRLW
+118 AKRYNRLW
-126 SQSPM
+126 SQAPL
-131 TFVIVALMYFL
+131 TFVLVALMYFV
-142 ITDSVILYYYRKR
+142 ITDSVILFYYRKC
-155 QLLSEDIKSVTDNL
+155 QILSNDIKSVTENL

-210 QLRERRFR
+210 RLRERRFR

-231 NSQGDVLL
+231 NSQGDVLM

-244 SSLLDVNI
+244 AGLLDVNI

-257 PFIEDVKTYNLSQ
+257 PFIEDIKTYSLSR

-285 IQLVGNSQKYVDANV
+285 IQLVGNSQKFVDANV
-300 IRLIHSREDYDQQVL
+300 IRLVHTREDFDQQVL

-356 LGGAKDDP
+356 LNGAKDDP
-364 EKLDHFLNII
+364 EKLDHFLKII
-374 HSESVRLSEL
+374 HSESIRLTEL
-384 IQDILSLSKVKR
+384 IQDILSLSRVKKGNY
-396 DVEKADLV
+396 KAEVV
-404 NLHDDID
+404 NLHEDID
-411 HILDRQSLAI
+411 SILERQDTTI
-421 KKHNIEVKQQYFGN
+421 KKHNLTIKKQFFGN
-435 PEVTINKEKI
+435 EDVTINKEKFDLI
-445 NLVFRNLIKNAIS
+445 IQNLIKNAIS
-458 YNRENGEIDLEVH
+458 YNKENGEINIEVH
-471 HDEIENRIKFVI
+471 HDEIENRLKFII
-483 KDTGIGISEADQGR
+483 KDTGIGISEDDQGR

-528 TLDGDIRIESHK
+528 TLDGDIRMESHK
-540 GLGTTFTVDIPL
+540 GLGTTFTVNIPL

>member
-1 MTMKRRLGPIIAIL
+1 MKRRLGPVIAIL
-15 ISIGIFIILVTFS
+15 ISIVIFLILVTFS

-33 NSQNDMFTE
+33 DSQNDMFTD
-42 ETVSYQELKK
+42 ETVSYVELKK

-59 ARIAGLDYIDTS
+59 AKIAGLDYIDTS

-81 YDMYHNGRTAPGKD
+81 YDMYHNGRTEPGKD

-112 SNRHIV
+112 SERHIV

-131 TFVIVALMYFL
+131 TFLIVALMYFL
-142 ITDSVILYYYRKR
+142 ITDSVILFYYRKR
-155 QLLSEDIKSVTDNL
+155 QQLSEDIQSVMENL
-169 RRVRKNKE
+169 RRVRKSKE

-185 DDELYGLVEQTNKIS
+185 GDELYGLVEQTNKIS

-244 SSLLDVNI
+244 SSLLNVNI

-257 PFIEDVKTYNLSQ
+257 PFIEDIKTYNLSQ

-285 IQLVGNSQKYVDANV
+285 IQLVGNSQKFVDANV

-356 LGGAKDDP
+356 LNGAKDDP
-364 EKLDHFLNII
+364 KKLDHFLNII
-374 HSESVRLSEL
+374 HDESVRLSEL

-396 DVEKADLV
+396 DTEKIDTI
-404 NLHDDID
+404 NLNDDINR
-411 HILDRQSLAI
+411 ILDRQSITI
-421 KKHNIEVKQQYFGN
+421 KKHHIKVNQQYFGS
-435 PEVTINKEKI
+435 PDVTANKEKI

-458 YNRENGEIDLEVH
+458 YNKENGQIDLEVH
-471 HDEIENRIKFVI
+471 HDEIENRIKFII
-483 KDTGIGISEADQGR
+483 KDSGIGISEDDQAR